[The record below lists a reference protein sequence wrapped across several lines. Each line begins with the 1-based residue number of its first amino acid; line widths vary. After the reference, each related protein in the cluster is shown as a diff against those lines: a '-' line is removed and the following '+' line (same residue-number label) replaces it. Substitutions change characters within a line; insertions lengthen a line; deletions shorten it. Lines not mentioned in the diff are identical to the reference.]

1 MVTNLAVTASD
12 SLTRQGV
19 SAGPVVAVLA
29 VITLV
34 AIIGVV
40 AMAYL
45 MHLRDRR

>member
-1 MVTNLAVTASD
+1 VNILALAASA
-12 SLTRQGV
+12 SLPRQGV
-19 SAGPVVAVLA
+19 SAGPVVAILA

-34 AIIGVV
+34 AVITVL